1 MEWSEDL
8 KTGHNDTMKSTFR
21 IINRMVA
28 DGVIGKYAVGGAVA
42 ALNYIEPALTH
53 DLDVLISVDHL
64 ADQPKSGL
72 VSLEP
77 VFGYLRKAGYDEF
90 RKEGAVIE
98 GWPVQFLPVAND
110 LDAESL
116 AQAVEVEIA
125 AEPNAPAIK
134 VSMLRAEHL
143 VATALKVGR
152 PKDFIRISQ
161 FLSEN
166 AVDLARLHAVLVR
179 HGLLQAWSK
188 FCAQTGNHDPYGL
201 SS

>member
-1 MEWSEDL
+1 
-8 KTGHNDTMKSTFR
+8 MKSTFR
-21 IINRMVA
+21 IINRMVT

-42 ALNYIEPALTH
+42 ALNYIEPTLTD

-77 VFGYLRKAGYDEF
+77 VFGYLRKAGYGEF
-90 RKEGAVIE
+90 RKEGVVIE

-116 AQAVEVEIA
+116 AQAVEVEIPV
-125 AEPNAPAIK
+125 EPDAPAIK
-134 VSMLRAEHL
+134 VSMLRAEHV
-143 VATALKVGR
+143 VATALMVGR

-161 FLSEN
+161 FLSEE
-166 AVDLARLHAVLVR
+166 AVDLARLRTVLER
-179 HGLLQAWSK
+179 HGLLHVWSK
-188 FCAQTGNHDPYGL
+188 FCAQTGNLDPYGL
-201 SS
+201 TS

>member
-1 MEWSEDL
+1 
-8 KTGHNDTMKSTFR
+8 MKSTFR

-42 ALNYIEPALTH
+42 ALNYIEPTLTD
-53 DLDVLISVDHL
+53 DLDVSISVDHL
-64 ADQPKSGL
+64 ADQPRSGL

-77 VFGYLRKAGYDEF
+77 IFGYLRKAGYREF
-90 RKEGAVIE
+90 KKEGVVIE

-125 AEPNAPAIK
+125 AELSAPAMK
-134 VSMLRAEHL
+134 VTMLRAEHV
-143 VATALKVGR
+143 VATALMVGR
-152 PKDFIRISQ
+152 PKDLIRISQ
-161 FLSEN
+161 FLSEE
-166 AVDLARLHAVLVR
+166 AVDLLRLRGVLER
-179 HGLLQAWSK
+179 HGLLHTWSK

-201 SS
+201 TS